1 MNTKIVMAA
10 SAAAMGV
17 AGIAGSFLP
26 QELLAALH
34 VPGGA
39 VPTLMVQLHGAVL
52 LAFAMV
58 NWMGKDSLIGGIYN
72 RPVAVGN
79 LMHFAVGAITLAK
92 FAIGGHT
99 APGALAVTAVYVLFA
114 AAFAV
119 IVFGRAPVVSPGA
132 A

>member
-1 MNTKIVMAA
+1 MAA
-10 SAAAMGV
+10 SAVAMGA

-26 QELLAALH
+26 QELLTALH
-34 VPGGA
+34 VPAGA

-58 NWMGKDSLIGGIYN
+58 NWMAKDSLIGGIYN

-92 FAIGGHT
+92 FAAGGHADRVT
-99 APGALAVTAVYVLFA
+99 LAAAAVWVLFA
-114 AAFAV
+114 AAFSV
-119 IVFGRAPVVSPGA
+119 IVFGSAPVTSPDA
-132 A
+132 T